1 LANTAFLALTTEA
14 NLQLAEKL
22 ASTLVERQLAACVAL
37 KPVTSIYRW
46 QGQIERS
53 EEVQILIKSHPA
65 RAAALEQAV
74 RELHSY
80 STPQWLTWPAEA
92 GEAYA
97 AWLSECCAIS

>member
-1 LANTAFLALTTEA
+1 MASAALLALTTEA
-14 NLQLAEKL
+14 NGALAEQLAT
-22 ASTLVERQLAACVAL
+22 TLVERQLAACVAL

-65 RAAALEQAV
+65 KAAALEQAV
-74 RELHSY
+74 HELHSY
-80 STPQWLTWPAEA
+80 NTPQWLVWPAEA

>member
-1 LANTAFLALTTEA
+1 MADTAILALTTEA
-14 NLQLAEKL
+14 NPELEEQLA
-22 ASTLVERQLAACVAL
+22 ATLVERRLAACVAL

-53 EEVQILIKSHPA
+53 EEVQILIKSDPA
-65 RAAALEQAV
+65 LAAALEKAM

-80 STPQWLTWPAEA
+80 STPQWLIWPAEA

-97 AWLSECCAIS
+97 AWVSECCAIS

>member
-1 LANTAFLALTTEA
+1 MANSAILALTTEA
-14 NLQLAEKL
+14 NQQLAEQL
-22 ASTLVERQLAACVAL
+22 ASTLVEQQLAACVAL

-46 QGQIERS
+46 QGQIERG

-65 RAAALEQAV
+65 RAAALEKAV

>member
-1 LANTAFLALTTEA
+1 LANTALLALTTEA
-14 NLQLAEKL
+14 NLQLAEQL
-22 ASTLVERQLAACVAL
+22 ASTLLERQLAACVAL
-37 KPVTSIYRW
+37 NPVTSIYRW

-65 RAAALEQAV
+65 RAAALEKAV

-80 STPQWLTWPAEA
+80 ITPQWLTWPAEA
-92 GEAYA
+92 GESYA

>member
-1 LANTAFLALTTEA
+1 MADTAILALTTEA
-14 NLQLAEKL
+14 NPELAEQLA
-22 ASTLVERQLAACVAL
+22 ATLVERRLAACVAL

-65 RAAALEQAV
+65 LAAALEQAV

-80 STPQWLTWPAEA
+80 STPQWL
-92 GEAYA
+92 
-97 AWLSECCAIS
+97 

>member
-1 LANTAFLALTTEA
+1 LANSAILALTTEA
-14 NLQLAEKL
+14 NQQLAEQL

-37 KPVTSIYRW
+37 KPVTSIYSW

-53 EEVQILIKSHPA
+53 DEVQVLIKSHPTL
-65 RAAALEQAV
+65 AAALEEAV

-80 STPQWLTWPAEA
+80 STPQWLIWPAGA